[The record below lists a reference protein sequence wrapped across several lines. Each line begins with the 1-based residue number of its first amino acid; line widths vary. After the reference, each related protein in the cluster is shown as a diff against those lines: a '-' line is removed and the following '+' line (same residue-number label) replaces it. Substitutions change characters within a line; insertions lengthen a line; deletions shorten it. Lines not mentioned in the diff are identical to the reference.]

1 MGRPVVASRIPGT
14 IDIVTN
20 EPAAQLYASG
30 DFEAASVLAARLLS
44 DPVLA
49 ARLGERGQ
57 ELVLATFSREETRRG
72 LERVY
77 ASGAKN

>member
-1 MGRPVVASRIPGT
+1 
-14 IDIVTN
+14 
-20 EPAAQLYASG
+20 
-30 DFEAASVLAARLLS
+30 
-44 DPVLA
+44 VLA

-77 ASGAKN
+77 ASAAQR